1 MRGHTGFWCLHTF
14 ICALA
19 ESQLGTGLVR
29 SRRAAPRLSPPR
41 GCCRAV
47 AHGCGSAQVAPF
59 VTSELICGDEGTE
72 CTAFLVSARVPALLW
87 ACVGTHLASP
97 NQGAFQQTDAPGTRA
112 DAQAAPVVPRP
123 GGQRARSSNAMLKA
137 APPAGCVFLAC
148 IV

>member
-47 AHGCGSAQVAPF
+47 AHGCGSAQVARF

-87 ACVGTHLASP
+87 A
-97 NQGAFQQTDAPGTRA
+97 QQTDAPGTRA